1 MGISDLPAND
11 ATQPATSGRR
21 LLLLATFTVAIF
33 VSAALLFMV
42 QPMFTKMVLPR
53 LGGAPSVWS
62 VAIVFFQGALLAGY
76 AYAHWL
82 TRYAPGRASVVI
94 HVVVTIGAV
103 FALPLSIAAG
113 WARPPESGE
122 ALWLMGLFTASI
134 GLPFFALAANS
145 PLLQAWFARTDHPA
159 ANDPYF
165 LYGASNIGSFLA
177 LVSYP
182 SVIEPFV
189 GLKDQANLWSL
200 GFGLLIALL
209 AACGALLW
217 RSPDKTAQR
226 AAADAADPP
235 PTWRDAAFWVA
246 LAAVPSGLLV
256 AVTAHISTDV
266 AAVPLLW
273 VLPLALYLLTF
284 VIVFARR
291 PIIPHRLVVAVQPLF
306 IIGLVAVLIFDPLKT
321 IIGLV
326 AVHLA
331 VFFVNALMCHGELAR
346 TRPPPQ
352 HLTAFYLWMAT
363 GGVVGGIGAGLIAPY
378 IFNWVAEYP
387 ILLALAALCR
397 PGLALPSD
405 RRWRFLLFG
414 GLAAAALVLIVTS
427 LYPIVLGET
436 LFNWTVAVLLVASAL
451 FWRAPLPFAA
461 MVAFILLANHNI
473 VEQAGAMSVRSFF
486 GVTKVSET
494 PDGQFRLLQ
503 HGTTLH
509 GGQRIRE
516 FNGDA
521 PADPPEL
528 LMYYWDG
535 SAISQAFDA
544 VRARVA
550 GPIRYAVVGLGAGS
564 LACRAEPGDTVHFYE
579 IDPAMISIARDPY
592 LFSFLWLCRPVAT
605 ITLGDARLTLA
616 DAPDGTYDLIVV
628 DAFSSDAIPIH
639 LLTREAMAMYKAKLR
654 PHGMLVM
661 HISNR
666 HLELASVVAGIAAA
680 NGMIT
685 YIDDSADIDE
695 AANPYKYSG
704 TVAAVARSEEDFGT
718 LALARDWQLKTPDP
732 AQWVWTDDYSNIV
745 GAVIRKLNE

>member
-11 ATQPATSGRR
+11 AMQRTTSGRY
-21 LLLLATFTVAIF
+21 LLLLATFTAAIF

-94 HVVVTIGAV
+94 HLVVMITAV

-122 ALWLMGLFTASI
+122 TLWLMSLFAASI

-159 ANDPYF
+159 AKDPYF
-165 LYGASNIGSFLA
+165 LYAASNIGSFLA

-189 GLKDQANLWSL
+189 GLKDQASFWSL

-209 AACGALLW
+209 VASGVLLW
-217 RSPDKTAQR
+217 RSPDQTAQV
-226 AAADAADPP
+226 AAEGAAP

-291 PIIPHRLVVAVQPLF
+291 PIIPHWLVVAVQPVF

-321 IIGLV
+321 ILGLV
-326 AVHLA
+326 GVHLV

-346 TRPPPQ
+346 TRPAPQ
-352 HLTAFYLWMAT
+352 YLTGFYLWMAT
-363 GGVVGGIGAGLIAPY
+363 GGVVGGIAAGLIAPH
-378 IFNWVAEYP
+378 IFDWVAEYP
-387 ILLALAALCR
+387 ILLALAVLCR
-397 PGLALPSD
+397 PGLALP
-405 RRWRFLLFG
+405 RERPWRYLLFG
-414 GLAAAALVLIVTS
+414 GLAALALVLMVS
-427 LYPIVLGET
+427 ALYPVVLGET
-436 LFNWTVAVLLVASAL
+436 LFNWTVGILLVVSAL

-516 FNGDA
+516 FNGDV
-521 PADPPEL
+521 PAEPPEL

-544 VRARVA
+544 VRARVN
-550 GPIRYAVVGLGAGS
+550 GPIRFAVIGLGAGS

-579 IDPAMISIARDPY
+579 IDPAMIRIARDPY

-616 DAPDGTYDLIVV
+616 EAPDGAYDLIVV

-654 PHGMLVM
+654 PHGMVVM

-680 NGMIT
+680 NGLIT
-685 YIDDSADIDE
+685 RIDDSADIDE

-704 TVAAVARSEEDFGT
+704 TVAAIARSEEDFGL
-718 LALARDWQLKTPDP
+718 LAQSRDWELETPDP

>member
-1 MGISDLPAND
+1 MGVSDLPAND
-11 ATQPATSGRR
+11 ATQRATSGRY
-21 LLLLATFTVAIF
+21 LLLLATFTAAIF

-82 TRYAPGRASVVI
+82 TRFAPGRPSVVI
-94 HVVVTIGAV
+94 HLVVTIAAV
-103 FALPLSIAAG
+103 FALFA
-113 WARPPESGE
+113 
-122 ALWLMGLFTASI
+122 ASI

-159 ANDPYF
+159 AKDPYF
-165 LYGASNIGSFLA
+165 LYAASNIGSFLA

-189 GLKDQANLWSL
+189 GLRDQASFWSL

-209 AACGALLW
+209 AACGVLLW
-217 RSPDKTAQR
+217 RSPDQTVQATAEGT
-226 AAADAADPP
+226 ADAP

-246 LAAVPSGLLV
+246 VAAVPSGLLV

-266 AAVPLLW
+266 GAVPLLW

-291 PIIPHRLVVAVQPLF
+291 PIIPHWLVVAVQPVF
-306 IIGLVAVLIFDPLKT
+306 ILGLVVVLIFDPLKT
-321 IIGLV
+321 IVGLI
-326 AVHLA
+326 AVHLV

-346 TRPPPQ
+346 TRPAPRY
-352 HLTAFYLWMAT
+352 LTGFYLWMAT
-363 GGVVGGIGAGLIAPY
+363 GGVVGGIGAGLIAPHA
-378 IFNWVAEYP
+378 FDWVAEYP
-387 ILLALAALCR
+387 ILLALAVLCR
-397 PGLALPSD
+397 PGLALP
-405 RRWRFLLFG
+405 RARPWRYLLYG
-414 GLAAAALVLIVTS
+414 GLATAALVLIITA
-427 LYPIVLGET
+427 LYPVVLAET
-436 LFNWTVAVLLVASAL
+436 VFNWTVGTLLVASAL

-473 VEQAGAMSVRSFF
+473 VEQAGSMSVRSFF
-486 GVTKVSET
+486 GVTKVTET

-544 VRARVA
+544 VRARVN
-550 GPIRYAVVGLGAGS
+550 GPIRFAVIGLGAGS

-579 IDPAMISIARDPY
+579 IDPAMIRIARDPY
-592 LFSFLWLCRPVAT
+592 LFSFLWLCRPVPT

-616 DAPDGTYDLIVV
+616 EAPDGAYDLIVV

-639 LLTREAMAMYKAKLR
+639 LLTREAMAMYKAKLT
-654 PHGMLVM
+654 PHGMVVM

-680 NGMIT
+680 NGLIT

-704 TVAAVARSEEDFGT
+704 TVAAIARSEEDFGLLT
-718 LALARDWQLKTPDP
+718 HSRDWELKTADP

>member
-11 ATQPATSGRR
+11 AAQRATSGRD
-21 LLLLATFTVAIF
+21 LLLLATFTAAIF
-33 VSAALLFMV
+33 VSAALLFVV

-76 AYAHWL
+76 AYAHL
-82 TRYAPGRASVVI
+82 VTRYAPGRPSILI
-94 HVVVTIGAV
+94 HLVVTIAAV
-103 FALPLSIAAG
+103 FALPLSIAGG

-122 ALWLMGLFTASI
+122 TVWLMGLFAASI

-165 LYGASNIGSFLA
+165 LYAASNIGSFLA
-177 LVSYP
+177 LLSYP

-189 GLKDQANLWSL
+189 GLSNQARFWSL
-200 GFGLLIALL
+200 GFGLLIMLL

-217 RSPDKTAQR
+217 RSPVQTAQV
-226 AAADAADPP
+226 AAEGTADAP

-246 LAAVPSGLLV
+246 LATVPSGLLV

-284 VIVFARR
+284 VIVFACR
-291 PIIPHRLVVAVQPLF
+291 PLIPHRLVVAVQPLLV
-306 IIGLVAVLIFDPLKT
+306 IGLAAVLIFDPLKT
-321 IIGLV
+321 IVGLV
-326 AVHLA
+326 AAHLV

-346 TRPPPQ
+346 TRPASRY
-352 HLTAFYLWMAT
+352 LTGFYLWMAT

-378 IFNWVAEYP
+378 VFDWVAEYP
-387 ILLALAALCR
+387 ILLALAVLCR
-397 PGLALPSD
+397 PGLVLPRE
-405 RRWRFLLFG
+405 RRWRVLLYG
-414 GLAAAALVLIVTS
+414 GLAAAALVVIVSSLIPV
-427 LYPIVLGET
+427 VLSET
-436 LFNWTVAVLLVASAL
+436 VFNRTFAALLIASVL
-451 FWRAPLPFAA
+451 FWRARLPLAA
-461 MVAFILLANHNI
+461 MVALLLLANHNI
-473 VEQAGAMSVRSFF
+473 IEQAGSMSVRSFF
-486 GVTKVSET
+486 GVTKVTET

-516 FNGDA
+516 INGDI

-544 VRARVA
+544 VRARVN
-550 GPIRYAVVGLGAGS
+550 GPIRFAVIGLGAGS
-564 LACRAEPGDTVHFYE
+564 LACRAQPGDTVHFYE
-579 IDPAMISIARDPY
+579 IDPAMIRIARDPY
-592 LFSFLWLCRPVAT
+592 LFSFLWLCRPVPT

-616 DAPDGTYDLIVV
+616 DAPDGAYDLIVV

-639 LLTREAMAMYKAKLR
+639 LLTREAMAMYKAKLS
-654 PHGMLVM
+654 PHGILVM

-704 TVAAVARSEEDFGT
+704 TVAAVARSQDDFGP
-718 LALARDWQLKTPDP
+718 LARSREWELKAPDP

-745 GAVIRKLNE
+745 GAVMRKLNE